1 MKSKG
6 WVAGITWQAFRR
18 PNADRTQGIGL
29 GVLLQRVLGFKDSRS
44 SCAFVARH
52 VTASFQSAY
61 APLTASIQARHNV
74 PN

>member
-29 GVLLQRVLGFKDSRS
+29 GVLICVLGALCVRAPEESAN
-44 SCAFVARH
+44 CLIGYVIAF
-52 VTASFQSAY
+52 
-61 APLTASIQARHNV
+61 L
-74 PN
+74 